1 MISRRRQSTS
11 TWAEDTA
18 LQRCNRSA
26 DSGGGVEGRLGPTSG
41 SGSPT
46 FNFNTNVTNLRGT
59 TPRPID
65 TMSPPQLTNAN
76 QSDFQFTLNQDTEFE
91 ARWKGSANSSKPNE
105 TKLSRLFEAID
116 SHKNRCNC
124 LAAG

>member
-41 SGSPT
+41 SVSPT
-46 FNFNTNVTNLRGT
+46 FNFNTNATNLRGT

-65 TMSPPQLTNAN
+65 TMSPPQLTNTN
-76 QSDFQFTLNQDTEFE
+76 QSDFQFTLNQDETFE
-91 ARWKGSANSSKPNE
+91 AAFSAKVESLCPNLYAFRPLPLGSTQP
-105 TKLSRLFEAID
+105 
-116 SHKNRCNC
+116 
-124 LAAG
+124 